1 MFVFKG
7 INRTSENPQKTNFRE
22 LWKGEV
28 RRIPI
33 PRTRVNRTLRPG
45 LGASIVYGWW
55 MNLET
60 WMRWARRLSAQTYAL
75 YLAYRHP
82 RTPWYAKVFAALI
95 VGYVFSPI
103 DPIPDFIPVV
113 GLLDEMVVV
122 PIGVLLAAKMIP
134 PEVFEE
140 CREKAREVAEGEKPV
155 SRVAAVVIVAVWVL
169 CVALAVYLA
178 LRVF

>member
-1 MFVFKG
+1 MQC
-7 INRTSENPQKTNFRE
+7 R
-22 LWKGEV
+22 
-28 RRIPI
+28 
-33 PRTRVNRTLRPG
+33 
-45 LGASIVYGWW
+45 W

-60 WMRWARRLSAQTYAL
+60 WKRRARELSAQTYAL

-103 DPIPDFIPVV
+103 DPIPDFIPGV

-122 PIGVLLAAKMIP
+122 PIGVLIAAKLIP
-134 PEVFEE
+134 QEVMEE
-140 CREKAREVAEGEKPV
+140 CQERAREVAEGVKPV
-155 SRVAAVVIVAVWVL
+155 SLVAAVVVVAVWLL
-169 CVALAVYLA
+169 CVALAIFLA

>member
-1 MFVFKG
+1 
-7 INRTSENPQKTNFRE
+7 
-22 LWKGEV
+22 
-28 RRIPI
+28 
-33 PRTRVNRTLRPG
+33 
-45 LGASIVYGWW
+45 
-55 MNLET
+55 MNLQT
-60 WMRWARRLSAQTYAL
+60 WNRWARRLSAQTYAL

-82 RTPWYAKVFAALI
+82 KTPWYAKALTALI

-134 PEVFEE
+134 PDVLEE

>member
-1 MFVFKG
+1 
-7 INRTSENPQKTNFRE
+7 
-22 LWKGEV
+22 
-28 RRIPI
+28 
-33 PRTRVNRTLRPG
+33 
-45 LGASIVYGWW
+45 

-60 WMRWARRLSAQTYAL
+60 WKQRARRLSTQTYAL

-82 RTPWYAKVFAALI
+82 RTPWYAKAFVALI

-103 DPIPDFIPVV
+103 DPIPDFIPGV

-134 PEVFEE
+134 PDVFEE

-155 SRVAAVVIVAVWVL
+155 SRIAAVVIVAVWVL
-169 CVALAVYLA
+169 CVALAVFLA
-178 LRVF
+178 LRIF

>member
-1 MFVFKG
+1 
-7 INRTSENPQKTNFRE
+7 
-22 LWKGEV
+22 
-28 RRIPI
+28 
-33 PRTRVNRTLRPG
+33 
-45 LGASIVYGWW
+45 
-55 MNLET
+55 MNLEM
-60 WMRWARRLSAQTYAL
+60 WKQRARRLSAQAYAL

-103 DPIPDFIPVV
+103 DPIPDFIPGV

-134 PEVFEE
+134 PDVFEE
-140 CREKAREVAEGEKPV
+140 CTEKAREVAEGEKPV
-155 SRVAAVVIVAVWVL
+155 SRIAAVVIVAVWVL
-169 CVALAVYLA
+169 CVALAVFLA

>member
-1 MFVFKG
+1 M
-7 INRTSENPQKTNFRE
+7 NWQA
-22 LWKGEV
+22 WK
-28 RRIPI
+28 RR
-33 PRTRVNRTLRPG
+33 
-45 LGASIVYGWW
+45 
-55 MNLET
+55 
-60 WMRWARRLSAQTYAL
+60 ARQLSSYTYTL

-134 PEVFEE
+134 PAVLEE

-169 CVALAVYLA
+169 CVAMAVYLA